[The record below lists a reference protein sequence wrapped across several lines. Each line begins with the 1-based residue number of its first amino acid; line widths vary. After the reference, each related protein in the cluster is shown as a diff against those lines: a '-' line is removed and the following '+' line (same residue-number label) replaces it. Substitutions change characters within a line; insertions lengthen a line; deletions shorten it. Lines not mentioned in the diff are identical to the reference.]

1 MERDNQPTF
10 NVNRKVVNFKDFAS
24 NKEQLEKDAKA
35 ITPNSDRQQLIDNT
49 KKEYDPMTK
58 KLTDFSKDEIEDK
71 LKSIEEYET
80 ANEELLGLQKPDISK
95 KVVEFRKLLGELLI
109 GGYPEEKIEKIVK
122 DMIK

>member
-95 KVVEFRKLLGELLI
+95 KVVEFKKLLGELLI